1 MLEDSSKLQDYNPKL
16 HYKEKG
22 KTDRLCLPLFFIM
35 YEYSLSLDDV
45 LRADRLVVYDAT
57 DSLGEHVSDAQLF
70 NLSTLL

>member
-1 MLEDSSKLQDYNPKL
+1 
-16 HYKEKG
+16 
-22 KTDRLCLPLFFIM
+22 M